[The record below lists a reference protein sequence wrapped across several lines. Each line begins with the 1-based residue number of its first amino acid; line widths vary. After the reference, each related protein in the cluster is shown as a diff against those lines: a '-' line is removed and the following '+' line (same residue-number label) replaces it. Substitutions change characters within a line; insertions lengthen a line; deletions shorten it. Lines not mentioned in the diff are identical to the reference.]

1 MTAADNLTE
10 AADLARQAA
19 EYESLTTQHT
29 LMGRVF
35 QYNQPPPH
43 HAHLQGP
50 RMGNRETRDSMRI
63 LEIHAEGLPRHV
75 GPFAFRYQ
83 AEEWARNHIRT
94 GSWSVIQPTHPN
106 AAVTP

>member
-35 QYNQPPPH
+35 DYAQPLPTMPTYR
-43 HAHLQGP
+43 G
-50 RMGNRETRDSMRI
+50 REW
-63 LEIHAEGLPRHV
+63 E
-75 GPFAFRYQ
+75 
-83 AEEWARNHIRT
+83 
-94 GSWSVIQPTHPN
+94 PT
-106 AAVTP
+106 T